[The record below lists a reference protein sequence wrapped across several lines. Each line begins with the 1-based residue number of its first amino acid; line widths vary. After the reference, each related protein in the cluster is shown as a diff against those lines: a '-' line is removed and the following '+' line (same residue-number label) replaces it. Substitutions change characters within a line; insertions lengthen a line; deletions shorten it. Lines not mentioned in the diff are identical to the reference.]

1 MSSELNESIMISIV
15 GYMAF
20 LQHRGRT
27 TLKLGG
33 AMAPTNFSNISF
45 LPPNLLIK
53 KNMVDP
59 PNFLNIIFLPLNL
72 LSSKDMKLAP

>member
-45 LPPNLLIK
+45 LPPNISFK
-53 KNMVDP
+53 KIWLP
-59 PNFLNIIFLPLNL
+59 PP
-72 LSSKDMKLAP
+72 P

>member
-45 LPPNLLIK
+45 LPPNLL
-53 KNMVDP
+53 
-59 PNFLNIIFLPLNL
+59 
-72 LSSKDMKLAP
+72 